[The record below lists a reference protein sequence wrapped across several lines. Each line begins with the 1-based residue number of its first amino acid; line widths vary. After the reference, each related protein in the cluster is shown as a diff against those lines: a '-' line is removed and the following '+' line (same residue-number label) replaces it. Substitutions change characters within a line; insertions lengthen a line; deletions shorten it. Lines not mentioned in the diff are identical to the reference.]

1 MVLALYKATEYWRIS
16 AGFKGFTLVKIL
28 LRDQALYFVL

>member
-1 MVLALYKATEYWRIS
+1 MILSITKGIEYWRES

-28 LRDQALYFVL
+28 VRDQIVYYAL